1 MSLKWLSRENQFAVF
16 QVLLDVVGFLNY
28 VVIFQ
33 KNWLLGVVDAG
44 ITKWRNTKD

>member
-16 QVLLDVVGFLNY
+16 QVLLDVVGFSNY

-33 KNWLLGVVDAG
+33 KNWLLGVDAA
-44 ITKWRNTKD
+44 IAKRRNTKD